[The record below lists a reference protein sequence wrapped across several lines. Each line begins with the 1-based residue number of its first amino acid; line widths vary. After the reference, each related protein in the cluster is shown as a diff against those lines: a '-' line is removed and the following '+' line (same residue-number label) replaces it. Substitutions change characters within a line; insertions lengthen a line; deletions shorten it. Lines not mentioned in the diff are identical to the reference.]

1 LGRAVNGPGATVGD
15 PPVRFGAFQRYI
27 KQEPARGSD
36 KGDAMHTVTTMKGLE
51 VPRLANLHVRSND
64 DFRSLRL
71 ARENASL
78 MLDNT
83 RLRVEYENLLSS
95 TETWI
100 RLYEAALERAN
111 AAVRECGL
119 LREQGSGT

>member
-1 LGRAVNGPGATVGD
+1 
-15 PPVRFGAFQRYI
+15 
-27 KQEPARGSD
+27 
-36 KGDAMHTVTTMKGLE
+36 MHTVTTPKGLE
-51 VPRLANLHVRSND
+51 VPRLANLHVRPNED
-64 DFRSLRL
+64 IRSLRL
-71 ARENASL
+71 ARENACL
-78 MLDNT
+78 ILDNT

-119 LREQGSGT
+119 LREQRSDT

>member
-1 LGRAVNGPGATVGD
+1 MN
-15 PPVRFGAFQRYI
+15 
-27 KQEPARGSD
+27 S
-36 KGDAMHTVTTMKGLE
+36 VTTLKGLE
-51 VPRLANLHVRSND
+51 VPRFANLHVRPNED
-64 DFRSLRL
+64 TRTQRL

-78 MLDNT
+78 ILDNT

-100 RLYEAALERAN
+100 RLYETALERAN

-119 LREQGSGT
+119 LREQRSES